1 MMDRP
6 PTSPQ
11 REHGFGPHPSLALRA
26 GILLFLSL
34 LSTALAATPTD
45 QTTPAAERA
54 RLLADM
60 GVPAW
65 RAAGWRGQG
74 VKVAILDSGFRGYT
88 SHLGEALPEHVTVHS
103 FRTDGDLEAKD
114 SQHGILCGEVVHAI
128 APDAEL
134 LFANWGPEQPE
145 RFLEAVRLGAA
156 AGARIVACSL
166 IMPTWSDGDGGG
178 EVHQALAD
186 ALGNGDKPD
195 SVLFM
200 AAAGNTAQRHWG
212 GAFHDGGDG
221 WHEWA
226 PGRTE
231 NRISPWEGEA
241 PSVELCWRPGAVY
254 ELSVRDLTAGREAGR
269 TEAVIGEGHCCAAVR
284 FEPEAGHAYA
294 ARVRLV
300 RGTPGTFHL
309 TVLGGGLE
317 ESTARG
323 SIPFPGDGA
332 EVIAVGALD
341 GDGRRLDYCSC
352 GAGAPSRKPDLAA
365 VVPFPSM
372 WRTRPFSGTSAAAPE
387 AAGLAALQLSRHP
400 GWSAAQVRE
409 SLDSSGGAVNL
420 P

>member
-1 MMDRP
+1 
-6 PTSPQ
+6 
-11 REHGFGPHPSLALRA
+11 
-26 GILLFLSL
+26 
-34 LSTALAATPTD
+34 
-45 QTTPAAERA
+45 
-54 RLLADM
+54 M
-60 GVPAW
+60 GVPASH
-65 RAAGWRGQG
+65 AAGWRGQG

-88 SHLGEALPEHVTVHS
+88 SHLGKALPEHVTVHS

-145 RFLEAVRLGAA
+145 QFLEAVRWARRR
-156 AGARIVACSL
+156 GARIVACSL

-212 GAFHDGGDG
+212 GEFHDGGDG

-332 EVIAVGALD
+332 EVIAVGAWTAT
-341 GDGRRLDYCSC
+341 GGVSTT
-352 GAGAPSRKPDLAA
+352 AP
-365 VVPFPSM
+365 
-372 WRTRPFSGTSAAAPE
+372 AAPRAE
-387 AAGLAALQLSRHP
+387 PQAGPRRRGPVPEHVANTAVLWNVRRRAGSRRTCCAAGCRAIPVGPPLRCASRLIRRAGP
-400 GWSAAQVRE
+400 
-409 SLDSSGGAVNL
+409 
-420 P
+420 